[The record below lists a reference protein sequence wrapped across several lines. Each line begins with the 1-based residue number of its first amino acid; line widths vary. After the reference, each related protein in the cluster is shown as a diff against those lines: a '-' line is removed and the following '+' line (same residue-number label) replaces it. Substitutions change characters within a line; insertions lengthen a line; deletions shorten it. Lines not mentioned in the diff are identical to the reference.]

1 MRTFPSRRP
10 VGAALMLLAA
20 ALAACAPDETPTA
33 PGVVPNVPAPTPSVG
48 HARVEGYRTRGE
60 TREGFVLDRAGN
72 PMKVTYEVHGGVA
85 IWQGDIELGRASD
98 VATSPEKARP
108 FVRAGTMVEQGRG
121 KAQNKAQATVIID
134 GDNFRWPGGVM
145 PYVIDG
151 ALPDQKRIADA
162 ITMIESTT
170 GGVTIVPRMGQAD
183 YVKFITSD
191 GCSSP
196 IGRQGGEQTIK
207 LADNC
212 FAGNAAHEMMHA
224 LGMFHEQSRC
234 DRDEFV
240 EILFD
245 NVEDGKENNFDKEC
259 DGATDLGDNYDF
271 GSMMHYPLDAFSTNG
286 QPTIR
291 LRPGV
296 TYSGTIGQRDA
307 LSVLDRFT
315 INFLYGLNNI
325 PPVPR
330 IGPLASSYDEGSEVP
345 LDATGST
352 DADDKVLTYSWNF
365 GDESC
370 FAFPQPADCTQAQPK
385 HRYANDGVY
394 KVGLFVF
401 DNYELEATE
410 TFVTIKNVKPDISVG
425 GLTNG
430 SFFPEDEGADFRHSG
445 SFTDP
450 GADFWSATVNYGDG
464 GGVQALDL
472 IGKFFAIRHTYADNG
487 LYTVSV
493 AVKDDDET
501 STKSGTLEVR
511 NVRPSV
517 NAGADQTFTSGQ
529 TFNLAGSFSDP
540 GVNDAPW
547 GWSVAWGFGTP
558 TTGSTNTQGSIS
570 ASRRMCAAGTYNVVL
585 SVTDKDNGTGT
596 DAAQVTVGYV
606 VVNLAIMPNA
616 NPSSVS
622 LKKQGSIPA
631 VILSSATF
639 DARTVDVASI
649 RLGNEVGTDTE
660 VEKVKGKPQSR
671 IDDVNGDGRPD
682 LILSFSVQQLIANG
696 DLTMSTTSLVIRGF
710 QGSTGD
716 SCINFRGVGA
726 VRVVS

>member
-1 MRTFPSRRP
+1 MRVSPWRRSA
-10 VGAALMLLAA
+10 GATLTLLGAV
-20 ALAACAPDETPTA
+20 LAGCSPDEPPTA
-33 PGVVPNVPAPTPSVG
+33 PSVVPNVPTLAPPTSRT
-48 HARVEGYRTRGE
+48 RVEGYLTRGE
-60 TREGFVLDRAGN
+60 LREGFVLDRAGK
-72 PMKVTYEVHGGVA
+72 PMKVRYEVHNGVA
-85 IWQGDIELGRASD
+85 IWQGDIELGRASEI
-98 VATSPEKARP
+98 ATTPERARP
-108 FVRAGTMVEQGRG
+108 FVRPGGTSGTATAKG
-121 KAQNKAQATVIID
+121 SINAQATVIID
-134 GDNFRWPGGVM
+134 GDGFRWPGGVM

-151 ALPDQKRIADA
+151 AVPNTGRITDA

-170 GGVTIVPRMGQAD
+170 GGVTIVPRTSQSD

-196 IGRQGGEQTIK
+196 IGKQGGEQTIK
-207 LADNC
+207 LADDC
-212 FAGNAAHEMMHA
+212 SKGNAAHEMMHA

-234 DRDEFV
+234 DRDDFV

-271 GSMMHYPLDAFSTNG
+271 GSMMHYSLDAFSKNG

-296 TYSGTIGQRDA
+296 TYDGTIGQRSA
-307 LSVLDRFT
+307 LSVLDRFV

-330 IGPLASSYDEGSEVP
+330 IGPLADSYNEGQEVP
-345 LDATGST
+345 FDATGST
-352 DADDKVLTYSWNF
+352 DADDKVLTYRWNF

-370 FAFPQPADCTQAQPK
+370 FAFPEPADCTQAQPK
-385 HRYANDGVY
+385 HVFANDGVY

-401 DNYELEATE
+401 DAYEEEATE
-410 TFVTIKNVKPDISVG
+410 KFVTIKNVKPDISIT

-430 SFFPEDEGADFRHSG
+430 SFFPQDEGEEFRKGG
-445 SFTDP
+445 SFDDP
-450 GADFWSATVNYGDG
+450 GADFWSATVDYGEG
-464 GGVQALDL
+464 GGTQPLDL
-472 IGKFFAIRHTYADNG
+472 IAKSFALRHTYADNG
-487 LYTVSV
+487 SYTIAV

-501 STKSGTLEVR
+501 STRSGTLQVR
-511 NVRPSV
+511 NVNPKV
-517 NAGADQTFTSGQ
+517 DAGADQTFTSGQ

-547 GWSVAWGFGTP
+547 SWSVAWGFGNP
-558 TTGSTNTQGSIS
+558 TTGSTNTQGAIS

-596 DAAQVTVGYV
+596 DNAQITVGYV
-606 VVNLAIMPNA
+606 VVGLAIMPNA

-622 LKKQGSIPA
+622 LKKQGVLPVA
-631 VILSSATF
+631 ILSSATF
-639 DARTVDVASI
+639 DARSVDIASV
-649 RLGNEVGTDTE
+649 RLGNEIGTETE
-660 VEKVKGKPQSR
+660 VEKLKGKYQVG
-671 IDDVNGDGRPD
+671 IQDVNGDGRPD
-682 LILSFSVQQLIANG
+682 MVLTFSVPRLVANG
-696 DLTMSTTSLVIRGF
+696 DLGPSSTSLVIRGF